1 MSAPFLIT
9 LPKVDV
15 RRSDVEKF
23 GYMAMLAFTV
33 CGSFWL
39 EIVLKTSVL
48 RRWKRALLSI
58 LPISTFFLIWDA
70 YAIAQGHWFFNRDRM
85 LGIYGPFDIPLEEFL
100 FFIIVPMAAIL
111 TIEGVT
117 TVKPHLREKEFGKDE
132 VK

>member
-1 MSAPFLIT
+1 MLI
-9 LPKVDV
+9 
-15 RRSDVEKF
+15 
-23 GYMAMLAFTV
+23 FTF
-33 CGSFWL
+33 CGSAWL
-39 EIVLKTSVL
+39 EVILKTGVF
-48 RRWKRALLSI
+48 RRIKRAALSI
-58 LPISTFFLIWDA
+58 LPISIIFLAWDA

-132 VK
+132 EK